1 LIIRRN
7 EPTETD
13 RRSVFFIFLHYF
25 SDLCNGY
32 LIERSKDPMKC
43 HSKKSSRHVI
53 RLEYPL

>member
-1 LIIRRN
+1 MSQL
-7 EPTETD
+7 ELTAGQ
-13 RRSVFFIFLHYF
+13 FFILLHYF

-32 LIERSKDPMKC
+32 LIERSQDPMKC